1 MLAIALL
8 LPLPA
13 RHLFLWCC
21 AGDALKVCRTFCTP
35 FPLFFLCRAGTLSC
49 GLCVWWSRM
58 SDLLSRDIF
67 ALGALC
73 LLAPACDHSDVCGGV
88 RLLSASLCM
97 CMCEE
102 YGCSSYC
109 HYRCA
114 SATAAPAACGRAGVC
129 ACVCLCVCVHV
140 SFSFFG
146 CLPVQLQIR
155 PLEHLLFYFWQHASG
170 LIAQL
175 VRAYGQ

>member
-129 ACVCLCVCVHV
+129 ACVCLCVCVCACIL
-140 SFSFFG
+140 FLF
-146 CLPVQLQIR
+146 R
-155 PLEHLLFYFWQHASG
+155 LLACTVANSATG
-170 LIAQL
+170 AL
-175 VRAYGQ
+175 VVLLLAACIWSHSSVG